1 MNVEFMLKTI
11 ETGIILLKYQVADDL
26 VGFFNRVVKKLNFF
40 EKIFK
45 TASKGPTMKILYD
58 DLKK

>member
-1 MNVEFMLKTI
+1 MELILKAI
-11 ETGIILLKYQVADDL
+11 ETGIMLLKYQVADDL

-40 EKIFK
+40 EIFFK